1 MLRLRLLDLLLG
13 RAGLKRGCMGR
24 SLGIGAAPLNWPS
37 GTGTDIDRPILSA
50 SPWYRALLRKRLVS
64 EGMVGTEGGRS
75 SSCPFPPYLGW
86 RIARGVAGS
95 PTGIPEREELESE
108 LLG

>member
-1 MLRLRLLDLLLG
+1 MLTVRLGEVPEMKPPELVRRWPVFRLRLLDLLLG

-24 SLGIGAAPLNWPS
+24 SVGIGAVPLNWLS

-50 SPWYRALLRKRLVS
+50 SPWYRALPRKRLVS

-75 SSCPFPPYLGW
+75 SSCPFP
-86 RIARGVAGS
+86 
-95 PTGIPEREELESE
+95 
-108 LLG
+108 